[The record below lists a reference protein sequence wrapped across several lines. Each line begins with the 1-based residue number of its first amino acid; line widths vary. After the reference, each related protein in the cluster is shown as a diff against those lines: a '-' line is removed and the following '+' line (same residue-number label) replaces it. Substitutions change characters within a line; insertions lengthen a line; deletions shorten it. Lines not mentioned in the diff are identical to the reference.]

1 MPTKQSI
8 FEKARPGL
16 MGLAYRMLGSVADA
30 EDAVQDTYVR
40 WAGAETAHL
49 DKPEAWLTRV
59 CTNRCLDL
67 LKASHKQRVDY
78 VGQWIPE
85 PLQTITADTPE
96 SDLERSQSL
105 TTAFLLVLERLTPKE
120 RAAFLLREI
129 FGNSYGDIALAL
141 GLSQESCRQ
150 LVARAK
156 QHVQNGGARNIPS
169 RQEQSQFLDAFRT
182 ALETGSVSRM
192 EHLLSSSVR
201 YVSDGG
207 GKATAL
213 KRVLEG
219 RDQVARY
226 LVNIMGRLWQDR
238 ETEILELNGIRGF
251 AVAENGRIETT
262 VSFGFDEAG
271 KADAVYLIRNP
282 DKLGHIAS
290 AFAHSPIDGSLTC

>member
-8 FEKARPGL
+8 FERARPGL

-40 WAGAETAHL
+40 WAAADTAHL

-85 PLQTITADTPE
+85 PLQTITVDTPE

-120 RAAFLLREI
+120 RAAYLLREI
-129 FGNSYGDIALAL
+129 FGNPYGDIALAL

-156 QHVQNGGARNIPS
+156 QHVQSAGARSTPS
-169 RQEQSQFLDAFRT
+169 QQEQSQFLDAFLT
-182 ALETGSVSRM
+182 ALETGSVARM
-192 EHLLSSSVR
+192 EQLLSSSVR

-226 LVNIMGRLWQDR
+226 LVNIMARLWKDR
-238 ETEILELNGIRGF
+238 KTEVVELNGIRGF
-251 AVAENGRIETT
+251 AVIENGRVATT
-262 VSFGFDEAG
+262 VSFGFDQTG
-271 KADAVYLIRNP
+271 RVDAIYLIRNP
-282 DKLGHIAS
+282 DKLSHITS
-290 AFAHSPIDGSLTC
+290 TFQHSPMDGTLTC